1 MKALFIINPSSG
13 TRTMQRMAYNLAHV
27 LTAEQILSSVTITC
41 TTCKGDAMHKAAAI
55 RTGEYDF
62 VLGAGGDGTISE
74 IVNGIVSGG
83 SSTPVVILPAGTCN
97 DFANSLGLPRS
108 VETMRKMIAEFHA
121 VPVDIGRLDNSYF
134 LNVAAGG
141 SLSSVA
147 HRVPTESKTTFGRLA
162 YALEGAKEIANFD
175 NNRSCPVV
183 IEYDSHHAKER
194 IETDA
199 FLIVIANSRSAGGF
213 QSIAP
218 KAKINDGLLDICIIK
233 RPPPLEILPLAA
245 QIQMGTHVDNSKYIT
260 YFQTKKLT
268 LTAVD
273 TDIPFPLDY
282 DGEQG
287 GTLPMTAEVVPAG
300 ITLVVPK
307 NSKKLRQVL
316 SD

>member
-13 TRTMQRMAYNLAHV
+13 TRTMQRMAYSLAHV
-27 LTAEQILSSVTITC
+27 LTVEQILSSVTITC
-41 TTCKGDAMHKAAAI
+41 TTCKGDAMRKAAAI
-55 RTGEYDF
+55 RAGEYDF

-74 IVNGIVSGG
+74 IVNGIVTGG
-83 SSTPVVILPAGTCN
+83 SGTPLVILPAGTCN

-108 VETMRKMIAEFHA
+108 VDTMRKMIAAFHT
-121 VPVDIGRLDNSYF
+121 VPVDIGRLDNNYF

-147 HRVPTESKTTFGRLA
+147 HRVPTQSKTTFGRLA

-175 NNRSCPVV
+175 NNQSCPVV
-183 IEYDSHHAKER
+183 IEYDGNR
-194 IETDA
+194 IETDV
-199 FLIVIANSRSAGGF
+199 FLVVIANSRSAGGF
-213 QSIAP
+213 QNIAP

-233 RPPPLEILPLAA
+233 RPPPLDILPLVA
-245 QIQMGTHVDNSKYIT
+245 QIQMGAHVDSSKYIT

-273 TDIPFPLDY
+273 TDVPFPLDY

-287 GTLPMTAEVVPAG
+287 GMLPMTAEALPAG

-316 SD
+316 RD